1 MTSSQRRNMTVPQS
15 ENQVTQQPSEKELNF
30 RALEA
35 KMKQQIEEERA
46 GRLNAERL
54 LQEKQRSTVEEDDD
68 EPYVNHKNLN
78 RKLQNFGEQTKQ
90 QTQAEI
96 NRAVSNALKDERNNN
111 WLKNNAD
118 FHDVMKNA
126 QKLYERDPEL
136 AETILEM
143 PEGFERQKLVYK
155 NIKALGLDR
164 PEIKQASIQDKIDAN
179 KRSPYYQPSGVNAAP
194 YAAQGDFSASGK
206 QNAYAK
212 MQELKSK
219 LRI

>member
-1 MTSSQRRNMTVPQS
+1 MTVPQQ
-15 ENQVTQQPSEKELNF
+15 ENQVPQQPSEKELNF

-35 KMKQQIEEERA
+35 KLKQQIEEERSA
-46 GRLNAERL
+46 RIQAERL
-54 LQEKQRSTVEEDDD
+54 LQEKQRTVIEEDDD

-78 RKLQNFGEQTKQ
+78 KKLQNFGEQTKQ

-96 NRAVSNALKDERNNN
+96 NRAVAKALQEERNNN
-111 WLKNNAD
+111 WLRQNSD

-126 QKLYERDPEL
+126 NKLYEKDPEL

-143 PEGFERQKLVYK
+143 PDGFERQKLVYK

-164 PEIKQASIQDKIDAN
+164 PEVKQPSIQEKIDAN
-179 KRSPYYQPSGVNAAP
+179 KRSPYYQPTGLNSAP
-194 YAAQGDFSASGK
+194 YASQGDFSKGGQK
-206 QNAYAK
+206 NAYEK
-212 MQELKSK
+212 MLELKSR